1 VTDEPA
7 ELVSAWVAKHGVTHP
22 VVILP
27 DGKLE
32 KVIGVTGFPT
42 AAVFLGREMQW
53 KGSAGGSGSALSS
66 AQKAGKTDSL
76 YPKKLSKIVKAMN
89 EGDSAKALAMLR
101 KGKAKFKDNDADWAE
116 RLDKFLIETSEKD
129 FLAAAAAIDKG
140 YLYKGVQLASPYL
153 GKDSLFPGAVDAQTM
168 LDKLEDGKLYSKEI
182 TGGKLYQEAKA
193 FEDAKEY
200 LEAVKTYKSILKK
213 CGDTQIADHAMTAAK
228 GLISARK
235 PGYKPQCP
243 KCQVNKG
250 AACEKHLEK
259 VKL

>member
-1 VTDEPA
+1 MTDEPA

-42 AAVFLGREMQW
+42 AAVFLGTQMQW
-53 KGSAGGSGSALSS
+53 KGSPGSSGSALSS
-66 AQKAGKTDSL
+66 AQKDGKTDSL

-89 EGDSAKALAMLR
+89 DGESAKALEMLR

-129 FLAAAAAIDKG
+129 FLAASAAIEQG
-140 YLYKGVQLASPYL
+140 FWHKGVMLATPYL
-153 GKDSLFPGAVDAQTM
+153 GKDSLFPGAADAQAM
-168 LDKLEDGKLYSKEI
+168 LDKLGDEKLFSKEI

-200 LEAVKTYKSILKK
+200 LEAVNAYRSVLKK
-213 CGDTQIADHAMTAAK
+213 CSDTKIAEHARKAAQV
-228 GLISARK
+228 LIDGRK

-243 KCQVNKG
+243 KCQANKG
-250 AACEKHLEK
+250 AACEKHLEE